1 MGSNFCDDF
10 METVI
15 YACFYTVNRSF
26 TLALPYLL
34 TPLYL
39 RRLHKLVFSNLD
51 FSEQLFF

>member
-26 TLALPYLL
+26 TLAFNTALP
-34 TPLYL
+34 
-39 RRLHKLVFSNLD
+39 
-51 FSEQLFF
+51 